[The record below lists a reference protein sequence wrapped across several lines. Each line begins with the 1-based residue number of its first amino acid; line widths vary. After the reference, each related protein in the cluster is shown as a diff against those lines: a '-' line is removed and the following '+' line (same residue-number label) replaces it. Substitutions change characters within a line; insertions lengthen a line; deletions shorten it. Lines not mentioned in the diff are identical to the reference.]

1 MPEITQIKPLR
12 SAKDRVGVHLD
23 GRYYASYQAE
33 TLIRAGLAVGSQVDE
48 ETLDALAR
56 ADEPAAAYERSL
68 GYLQARARSARE
80 METYL
85 KGKGYAPE
93 TVAATVQRL
102 RGNGLLDDEAFGG
115 MLLRERKRQGGYGRA
130 MVKQQLK
137 GKGLESELVDQ
148 LLQEDF
154 SEEEEL
160 ASAAAY
166 ARKMQ
171 RRYADREDRQRQ
183 QAVSQ
188 ALARR
193 GYSWSV
199 IREALARL
207 GEEMDFD
214 D

>member
-12 SAKDRVGVHLD
+12 SAKDRVSLHLD
-23 GRYYASYQAE
+23 GRYYASFQAE
-33 TLIRAGLAVGSQVDE
+33 TLIRAGLSVGSRVDE
-48 ETLDALAR
+48 ETLDALTR

-68 GYLQARARSARE
+68 NFLQYRARSAQE
-80 METYL
+80 MATYL
-85 KGKGYAPE
+85 KGKGYAPQVVSD
-93 TVAATVQRL
+93 TVERL
-102 RGNGLLDDEAFGG
+102 RRNGLLDDAAFGG

-148 LLQEDF
+148 LLEQDY
-154 SEEEEL
+154 SEQEEL

-166 ARKMQ
+166 AQRML
-171 RRYADREDRQRQ
+171 RRYADREQRQRQ
-183 QAVSQ
+183 QAASQ

-199 IREALARL
+199 IREALARA